1 MRYKEVYT
9 MKKEIEITVRVNV
22 SYEKLKEELKQNN
35 FIKKEEYIVND
46 SYLINSLIN
55 ITDMKSLDI
64 LKKCV
69 LVRDIVG
76 ILKELLYKY
85 KKYDSNGDIIE
96 QGKIKCPV
104 TDINKAMEF
113 MNAIGYEKLFDIHDK
128 CIVFAN
134 DKTELV
140 VQLVNDKYIFIEMES
155 EPQYINRKYEN
166 VDELKD
172 DICSYN
178 LSIDKSNFFVK
189 KAELILNET
198 LNR

>member
-1 MRYKEVYT
+1 

-22 SYEKLKEELKQNN
+22 SYEKLEEELKQNN

-76 ILKELLYKY
+76 ILKQLLYKY
-85 KKYDSNGDIIE
+85 KKYDNNGNIIE

-166 VDELKD
+166 VEELKD

>member
-1 MRYKEVYT
+1 

-22 SYEKLKEELKQNN
+22 SYERIKEELKQNN

-76 ILKELLYKY
+76 ILKQLLYKY

-96 QGKIKCPV
+96 QGKVKCPV

-166 VDELKD
+166 VEELKD

>member
-22 SYEKLKEELKQNN
+22 SYEKLEEELKQNN

-76 ILKELLYKY
+76 ILKQLLYKY

>member
-1 MRYKEVYT
+1 MEKE
-9 MKKEIEITVRVNV
+9 MEIAVKVNV
-22 SYEKLKEELKQNN
+22 SYEKLEEELKQNN

-76 ILKELLYKY
+76 ILKQLLYKY
-85 KKYDSNGDIIE
+85 KKYDNNGNIIE

-155 EPQYINRKYEN
+155 EPQYINKKYEN
-166 VDELKD
+166 VEELKD

>member
-1 MRYKEVYT
+1 

-22 SYEKLKEELKQNN
+22 SYEKLEEELKQNN

-76 ILKELLYKY
+76 ILKQLLYKY

-166 VDELKD
+166 VEELKD

-178 LSIDKSNFFVK
+178 LSIDKSNFFIK

>member
-1 MRYKEVYT
+1 MEKE
-9 MKKEIEITVRVNV
+9 MEIAVKVNV
-22 SYEKLKEELKQNN
+22 SYEKLEEELKQNN

-55 ITDMKSLDI
+55 IADMKSLDI

-76 ILKELLYKY
+76 ILKQLLYKY
-85 KKYDSNGDIIE
+85 KKYDNNGDIIE

-113 MNAIGYEKLFDIHDK
+113 MNAIGYEKLFDIQDK

-166 VDELKD
+166 VEELKD

>member
-1 MRYKEVYT
+1 

-22 SYEKLKEELKQNN
+22 GYEKLEEELKQNN

-46 SYLINSLIN
+46 SYLINSSIN

-76 ILKELLYKY
+76 ILKQLLYKY

-128 CIVFAN
+128 CIVFTN

-155 EPQYINRKYEN
+155 ESQYINRKYEN

>member
-1 MRYKEVYT
+1 

-76 ILKELLYKY
+76 ILKQLLYKY
-85 KKYDSNGDIIE
+85 KKYDNNGNIIE

-113 MNAIGYEKLFDIHDK
+113 MNAIGYEKLFNIYDK

-155 EPQYINRKYEN
+155 EPQYINKKYEN
-166 VDELKD
+166 VEELKD

>member
-1 MRYKEVYT
+1 

-22 SYEKLKEELKQNN
+22 SYEKLEEELKQNN

-76 ILKELLYKY
+76 ILKQLLYKY

-128 CIVFAN
+128 CIVFVN

-166 VDELKD
+166 IEELKD

>member
-1 MRYKEVYT
+1 
-9 MKKEIEITVRVNV
+9 MKKEKEITVRVNV

-35 FIKKEEYIVND
+35 FVKKEEYIVND
-46 SYLINSLIN
+46 SYLINSSIN

-76 ILKELLYKY
+76 ILKQLLYKY

-128 CIVFAN
+128 CIVFTN

-166 VDELKD
+166 VEELKD

>member
-1 MRYKEVYT
+1 

-22 SYEKLKEELKQNN
+22 SYEKLEEELKQNN

-46 SYLINSLIN
+46 SYLINSSIN

-76 ILKELLYKY
+76 ILKQLLYKY

-166 VDELKD
+166 VEELKD

>member
-1 MRYKEVYT
+1 MEKE
-9 MKKEIEITVRVNV
+9 MEIAVKVNV
-22 SYEKLKEELKQNN
+22 SYEKLEEELKQNN

-46 SYLINSLIN
+46 SYLINSSIN

-64 LKKCV
+64 LKNCV

-76 ILKELLYKY
+76 ILKQLLYKY
-85 KKYDSNGDIIE
+85 KKYDNNGDIIE

-113 MNAIGYEKLFDIHDK
+113 MNAIGYEELFDIHDK

-166 VDELKD
+166 VEELKD

>member
-1 MRYKEVYT
+1 

-22 SYEKLKEELKQNN
+22 SYEKLEEELKQNN

-76 ILKELLYKY
+76 ILKQLLYKY
-85 KKYDSNGDIIE
+85 KKYDNNGNIIE

-113 MNAIGYEKLFDIHDK
+113 MNAIGYEKLFNIYDK

-155 EPQYINRKYEN
+155 EPQYINKKYEN
-166 VDELKD
+166 VEELKD

>member
-1 MRYKEVYT
+1 
-9 MKKEIEITVRVNV
+9 MKKEKEITVRVNV

-35 FIKKEEYIVND
+35 FVKKEEYIVND

-76 ILKELLYKY
+76 ILKQLLYKY
-85 KKYDSNGDIIE
+85 KKYDNNGNIIE

>member
-1 MRYKEVYT
+1 

-76 ILKELLYKY
+76 ILKQLLYKY
-85 KKYDSNGDIIE
+85 KKYDNNGNIIE

-155 EPQYINRKYEN
+155 GPQYINRKYEN

>member
-1 MRYKEVYT
+1 
-9 MKKEIEITVRVNV
+9 MKKEKEITVRVNV

-35 FIKKEEYIVND
+35 FVKKEEYIVND

-76 ILKELLYKY
+76 ISKQLLYKY
-85 KKYDSNGDIIE
+85 KKYDSNGDII
-96 QGKIKCPV
+96 
-104 TDINKAMEF
+104 
-113 MNAIGYEKLFDIHDK
+113 EKLFDIHDK

>member
-1 MRYKEVYT
+1 

-76 ILKELLYKY
+76 ILKQLLYKY
-85 KKYDSNGDIIE
+85 KKYDNNGNIIE

-113 MNAIGYEKLFDIHDK
+113 MNAIGYEKLFNIYDK

-166 VDELKD
+166 VEELKD

>member
-1 MRYKEVYT
+1 

-22 SYEKLKEELKQNN
+22 GYEKLEEELKQNN

-46 SYLINSLIN
+46 SYLINSSIN

-76 ILKELLYKY
+76 ILKQLLYKY
-85 KKYDSNGDIIE
+85 KKYDNNGDIIE

-104 TDINKAMEF
+104 TDINKAMKF

-128 CIVFAN
+128 CIVFTN

-166 VDELKD
+166 EDELKD

>member
-1 MRYKEVYT
+1 
-9 MKKEIEITVRVNV
+9 MKKEIEITVGVNV
-22 SYEKLKEELKQNN
+22 SYEKLEEELKRNN

-64 LKKCV
+64 LKKCI

-76 ILKELLYKY
+76 ILKQLLYKY
-85 KKYDSNGDIIE
+85 KKYDNNGDIIE

-166 VDELKD
+166 VEELKD

>member
-1 MRYKEVYT
+1 
-9 MKKEIEITVRVNV
+9 MKKEKEITVRVNV

-35 FIKKEEYIVND
+35 FVKKEEYIVND

-76 ILKELLYKY
+76 ILKQLLYKY

-128 CIVFAN
+128 CIVFEN

>member
-1 MRYKEVYT
+1 

-76 ILKELLYKY
+76 ILKQLLYKY
-85 KKYDSNGDIIE
+85 KKYDNNGNIIE

-198 LNR
+198 LNRWCVW

>member
-1 MRYKEVYT
+1 
-9 MKKEIEITVRVNV
+9 
-22 SYEKLKEELKQNN
+22 
-35 FIKKEEYIVND
+35 
-46 SYLINSLIN
+46 
-55 ITDMKSLDI
+55 MKSLDI

-76 ILKELLYKY
+76 ILKQLLYKY

-166 VDELKD
+166 VEELKD

-189 KAELILNET
+189 KAELILATSALAATRPPNT
-198 LNR
+198 

>member
-1 MRYKEVYT
+1 

-22 SYEKLKEELKQNN
+22 SYEKLEEELKRNN

-46 SYLINSLIN
+46 SYLINSSIN

-76 ILKELLYKY
+76 ILKQLLYKY

-128 CIVFAN
+128 CIVFTN

-172 DICSYN
+172 DMCSYN

-198 LNR
+198 INR

>member
-1 MRYKEVYT
+1 

-22 SYEKLKEELKQNN
+22 GYEKLEEELKQNN

-76 ILKELLYKY
+76 ILKQLLYKY
-85 KKYDSNGDIIE
+85 KKYDSNGDIID

-113 MNAIGYEKLFDIHDK
+113 MNAIGYEKLFDIRDK

-178 LSIDKSNFFVK
+178 LSVDKSNFFVK

>member
-1 MRYKEVYT
+1 

-22 SYEKLKEELKQNN
+22 GYEKLKEELKRNN

-46 SYLINSLIN
+46 SYLINSSIN

-76 ILKELLYKY
+76 ILKQLLYKY

-166 VDELKD
+166 VEELKD

>member
-1 MRYKEVYT
+1 

-22 SYEKLKEELKQNN
+22 SYEKLEEELKQNN

-76 ILKELLYKY
+76 ILKQLLYKY
-85 KKYDSNGDIIE
+85 KKYDNNGDIIE

-104 TDINKAMEF
+104 TDINKAVEF

-166 VDELKD
+166 EDELKD

>member
-76 ILKELLYKY
+76 ILKQLLYKY

-198 LNR
+198 LNI

>member
-1 MRYKEVYT
+1 

-22 SYEKLKEELKQNN
+22 SYEKIKEELKQNN

-76 ILKELLYKY
+76 ILKQLLYKY
-85 KKYDSNGDIIE
+85 KKYDNNGDIIE

-104 TDINKAMEF
+104 TDINKAVEF

>member
-1 MRYKEVYT
+1 

-76 ILKELLYKY
+76 ILKQLLYKY
-85 KKYDSNGDIIE
+85 KKYDNNGNIIE

>member
-1 MRYKEVYT
+1 

-22 SYEKLKEELKQNN
+22 GYEKLKEELKQNN

-76 ILKELLYKY
+76 ILKQLLYKY

-113 MNAIGYEKLFDIHDK
+113 MNAIGYEKLFNIYDK

-155 EPQYINRKYEN
+155 EPQYINKKYEN
-166 VDELKD
+166 VEELKD

>member
-22 SYEKLKEELKQNN
+22 SYEKLEEELKRNN

-64 LKKCV
+64 LKKCI

-76 ILKELLYKY
+76 ILKQLLYKY
-85 KKYDSNGDIIE
+85 KKYDNNGDIIE

-140 VQLVNDKYIFIEMES
+140 VQLVNDKYIFIEMGS

-166 VDELKD
+166 VEELKD

>member
-22 SYEKLKEELKQNN
+22 SYEKLEEELKRNN

-76 ILKELLYKY
+76 ILKQLLYKY
-85 KKYDSNGDIIE
+85 KKYDNNGNIIE

-166 VDELKD
+166 VEELKD

>member
-1 MRYKEVYT
+1 

-22 SYEKLKEELKQNN
+22 SYEKLEEELKQNN

-46 SYLINSLIN
+46 SYLINSSIN

-76 ILKELLYKY
+76 ILKQLLYKY
-85 KKYDSNGDIIE
+85 KKYDNNGDIIE

-166 VDELKD
+166 VEELKD

>member
-1 MRYKEVYT
+1 

-22 SYEKLKEELKQNN
+22 SYEKIEEELKQNN

-76 ILKELLYKY
+76 ILKQLLYKY

-166 VDELKD
+166 VEELKD

>member
-1 MRYKEVYT
+1 

-76 ILKELLYKY
+76 ILKQLLYKY

-96 QGKIKCPV
+96 QGKVKCPV

-140 VQLVNDKYIFIEMES
+140 VQLVNDKYIFTEMES

>member
-1 MRYKEVYT
+1 
-9 MKKEIEITVRVNV
+9 MKKEIEITIRVNV
-22 SYEKLKEELKQNN
+22 SYEKLEEELKQNN

-46 SYLINSLIN
+46 SYLINSSIN
-55 ITDMKSLDI
+55 ITAMKSLDI

-76 ILKELLYKY
+76 ILKQLLYKY
-85 KKYDSNGDIIE
+85 KKYDNNGDIIE

-166 VDELKD
+166 VEELKD

>member
-1 MRYKEVYT
+1 

-22 SYEKLKEELKQNN
+22 SYEKLEEELKRNN

-46 SYLINSLIN
+46 SYLINSSIN
-55 ITDMKSLDI
+55 IADMKSLDI
-64 LKKCV
+64 LKNCV

-76 ILKELLYKY
+76 ILKQLLYKY
-85 KKYDSNGDIIE
+85 KKYDNNGDIIE